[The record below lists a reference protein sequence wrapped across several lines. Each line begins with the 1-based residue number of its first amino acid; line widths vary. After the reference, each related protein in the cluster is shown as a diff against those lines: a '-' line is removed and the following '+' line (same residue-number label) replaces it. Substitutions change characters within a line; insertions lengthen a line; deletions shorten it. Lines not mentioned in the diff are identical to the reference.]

1 MLMVS
6 SYKKHPL
13 LSLLNPLSP
22 FLMQDMKSFLAEYN
36 NGQIPKV
43 FETSTGRLQLVV
55 LKSMNLPKI
64 FGIFSDK
71 SKLILDKESDLDP
84 LWVWVGNPV
93 EDPKQV
99 IYLVG
104 PMSKMK
110 EKVLK

>member
-1 MLMVS
+1 MWMRS

-22 FLMQDMKSFLAEYN
+22 FLMQDMKSFLAKYN
-36 NGQIPKV
+36 NGEIPKV
-43 FETSTGRLQLVV
+43 FETSKGRMQLIV
-55 LKSMNLPKI
+55 LESMTLPKI
-64 FGIFSDK
+64 FGIEKLKLD
-71 SKLILDKESDLDP
+71 SKEDLDP
-84 LWVWVGNPV
+84 LWVWTGS
-93 EDPKQV
+93 PKESPDTI